1 MKVKFTFLLIVCAMF
16 SNTINAS
23 GHRVTNAPY
32 QKITGNPFTINAY
45 KELYGR
51 SPNMWE
57 QNLFNYN
64 NGSWS
69 SYDNFKTYVFQFQN
83 SINSYNIK
91 FAFGPARNK
100 DQVIVGFIVNKQ
112 LIAADVILKVS
123 GYIVSSGGSSVIAAG
138 GNTVTLKGAGSFK
151 VTKTTPG
158 AVFGGAKMDIPKGAQ
173 RFLTSGIGALIIK

>member
-1 MKVKFTFLLIVCAMF
+1 MKVKFTFLLVVCTVF

-23 GHRVTNAPY
+23 DHRVNYAPY
-32 QKITGNPFTINAY
+32 QKVTGNPYTINAY
-45 KELYGR
+45 KELFGR
-51 SPNMWE
+51 APNTFE

-69 SYDNFKTYVFQFQN
+69 SYDNFKTLVSQFQG
-83 SINSYNIK
+83 SMIGYNMK

-100 DQVIVGFIVNKQ
+100 DQVIVGFIINNR

-138 GNTVTLKGAGSFK
+138 GSTVTLKGAGSFK

-158 AVFGGAKMDIPKGAQ
+158 AVYGGAKMDLPKDAQ